1 MKWLWAPQALKDN
14 AVTAAYRAE
23 STAMAEKAAKDK
35 AKYTKEQ
42 DKMNKG
48 FGKSASS
55 AAASAAEA
63 ASSAAAS
70 AAGAASSAAASVAEF
85 SGKKAAAAKKLF
97 PELYNPFSSF
107 TMSSIVPDIDLPD
120 FITIPV
126 AAIKRG
132 MNRTAARAAGI
143 AKEMSEMAASVGK
156 KTIEKISKFNDLA
169 KKELLEHGG
178 GEIRGARDC
187 RNSLK

>member
-48 FGKSASS
+48 FGKS
-55 AAASAAEA
+55 